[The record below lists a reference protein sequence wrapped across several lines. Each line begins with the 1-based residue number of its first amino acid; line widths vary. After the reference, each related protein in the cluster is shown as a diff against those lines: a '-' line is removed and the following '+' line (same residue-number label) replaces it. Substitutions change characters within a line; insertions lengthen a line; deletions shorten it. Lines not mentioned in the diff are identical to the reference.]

1 MMAVALTGFVI
12 VVLFALRPFVYK
24 PASRQFDAAV
34 SSYFTA
40 LWCFL
45 FILPTI
51 PFCFD
56 YFFIDGHFV
65 LWRPEAIIF
74 PFLKGIS
81 LYFFMKYNQEVNKE
95 STSGSVF
102 WGVIGLA
109 LVTLI
114 STFVF
119 HEPLDFSKQVIIVL
133 IGILGALFFI
143 FGEGKKLSAY
153 GKKAFLATLFFA
165 VLNNLCDV
173 LSMRY
178 ANWYILYII
187 PTIGMLLCAIKQ
199 VGGKVGAKQFLTKR
213 DFIIAGSLYAAGEM
227 ILIFSM
233 QSFFPVIV
241 AIFLIRLA
249 QGIDLILAYH
259 ISKEGKAGVQYF
271 FGICIV
277 VLAYFFFFGV

>member
-1 MMAVALTGFVI
+1 MLVGLTGTLIVI
-12 VVLFALRPFVYK
+12 LFTLRPFVYK
-24 PASRQFDAAV
+24 PASREFSPEV

-45 FILPTI
+45 FALPTI
-51 PFCFD
+51 PFCWD
-56 YFFIDGHFV
+56 YFFIEGQFIIFSPLAV
-65 LWRPEAIIF
+65 LF

-81 LYFFMKYNQEVNKE
+81 LYFFMKYNQEINKE

-119 HEPLDFSKQVIIVL
+119 HLPLDYSKQIIILL
-133 IGILGALFFI
+133 IGILGLLFFL
-143 FGEGKKLSAY
+143 FGEGRKLTAH
-153 GKKAFLATLFFA
+153 GKKAFVATLFFA

-173 LSMRY
+173 LSIQY
-178 ANWYILYII
+178 ANWYILYMV
-187 PTIGMLLCAIKQ
+187 PTIGMLLCAIKKA
-199 VGGKVGAKQFLTKR
+199 GGSVSAKQFFTKR
-213 DFIIAGSLYAAGEM
+213 DFIVAGSIYAAGEM

-259 ISKEGKAGVQYF
+259 ISKEGTAGVQYF
-271 FGICIV
+271 FGVCIV
-277 VLAYFFFFGV
+277 VLAYFFFFGI